1 LTREDPVS
9 IEDPPF
15 RNKIYKN
22 KLETLHLE
30 TKYIKINKKKML
42 KQVLEHRDND

>member
-1 LTREDPVS
+1 LTKEDPVS

-22 KLETLHLE
+22 KLKEKVKTSFG
-30 TKYIKINKKKML
+30 T
-42 KQVLEHRDND
+42 